1 MLRRT
6 LVARPSL
13 RLAQALPR
21 TGTLR
26 PIRFYSDE
34 TAKAEPQAANESQAE
49 PSELETLRAKFEAK
63 DKEAAQYKERWQ
75 HSVAD
80 FRNLQKTAAGEMEK
94 AKSFALQKF
103 AKDLIESVDNFDL
116 AMKAVDESHLK
127 GDHNKEFAEFHK
139 GIHMV
144 QQVLERTLDKH
155 GVSKMVPIGEKYD
168 PNLHEA
174 LFQVPQEGKEPG
186 TIFHVDR
193 TGFQLN
199 GRVLRAPKVGIV
211 ADQDN
216 N

>member
-6 LVARPSL
+6 LVARPAL
-13 RLAQALPR
+13 RLAQAFPR
-21 TGTLR
+21 TRYPLGPR
-26 PIRFYSDE
+26 YFSDE
-34 TAKAEPQAANESQAE
+34 ASNEELKAAGEPKTE
-49 PSELETLRAKFEAK
+49 PSEVDILKAKFEAK
-63 DKEAAQYKERWQ
+63 DKEAAQFKERWQ

-80 FRNLQKTAAGEMEK
+80 FRNLQKTTAADVEK

-103 AKDLIESVDNFDL
+103 AKDLIESIDNFDL

-139 GIHMV
+139 GIRMV
-144 QQVLERTLDKH
+144 QAVLERTLGKH
-155 GVSKMVPIGEKYD
+155 GVAKMVPMGEKYD

-174 LFQVPQEGKEPG
+174 VFQLPQEGQEPG

-193 TGFQLN
+193 SGFQLN

-211 ADQDN
+211 ADQEKK
-216 N
+216 